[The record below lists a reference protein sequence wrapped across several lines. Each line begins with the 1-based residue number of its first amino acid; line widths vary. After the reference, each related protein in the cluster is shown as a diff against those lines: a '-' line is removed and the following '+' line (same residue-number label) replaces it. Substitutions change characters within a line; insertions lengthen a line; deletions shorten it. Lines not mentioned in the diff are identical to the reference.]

1 MRALRVLDIGARYG
15 IHPSWKNFSGEVY
28 YDLIE
33 ADSIEVKRLKKKYK
47 NYKNIE
53 IKNLAFGADNE
64 YLDLMILNNPAMSGF
79 VKRIDVTPRYTGP
92 IKRQQKVK
100 NVKKIQ
106 SISLNKYLKIN
117 KKKYDFL
124 KLDVEGFEV
133 VILNNGIKIFENL
146 IGARSEVCF
155 TKAYKS
161 KHVNV
166 EGTFNALHK
175 IFLSN
180 KFILLN
186 LDYDGRGDF
195 YSNFISQDNKK
206 YGQLESTDA
215 VWVKNPKLVIKKYS
229 EEQVIKYLCFLILND
244 ALDIALWVMDKT
256 YKKFKCFRKS
266 SKNKS
271 MVFIKNKICK
281 YFYTLKFKPNQSI
294 TQHKKFYEKIFNSPY
309 PEMNKFNELDE
320 FNPF

>member
-79 VKRIDVTPRYTGP
+79 VKRIDVTPRYTGL
-92 IKRQQKVK
+92 IKSQQKVK

-106 SISLNKYLKIN
+106 SISLNNYLKIN

-161 KHVNV
+161 KYVNI

-195 YSNFISQDNKK
+195 YSNFISQDNK
-206 YGQLESTDA
+206 
-215 VWVKNPKLVIKKYS
+215 N
-229 EEQVIKYLCFLILND
+229 
-244 ALDIALWVMDKT
+244 
-256 YKKFKCFRKS
+256 
-266 SKNKS
+266 
-271 MVFIKNKICK
+271 MVN
-281 YFYTLKFKPNQSI
+281 
-294 TQHKKFYEKIFNSPY
+294 
-309 PEMNKFNELDE
+309 
-320 FNPF
+320 